1 MSCWVNGW
9 SALLFTFVLLMNWWV
24 GVTDRA
30 SFLNKNYSIVSP
42 REAVH
47 LCKEF
52 LWPLTGILLQGS
64 E

>member
-1 MSCWVNGW
+1 VLGEWVECSFVYVCAADELVGGCDRPCFF
-9 SALLFTFVLLMNWWV
+9 SEQELFNRV
-24 GVTDRA
+24 G
-30 SFLNKNYSIVSP
+30 
-42 REAVH
+42 EAVH